1 MGYGSREN
9 RCFEIAPLLSGVLS
23 QACRERILHRRPT
36 GKSSDSRH
44 ARCVMTK
51 PSEYTFYGT
60 YGRRRCQ
67 VRQSIGDARTHIG

>member
-1 MGYGSREN
+1 MRPAASRL
-9 RCFEIAPLLSGVLS
+9 RLCFRVCFHRLVGNEFFLIVR
-23 QACRERILHRRPT
+23 RERVRI
-36 GKSSDSRH
+36 H

-67 VRQSIGDARTHIG
+67 VRQSMGDARTHIG